1 MADRDV
7 IADVDS
13 EFSFHAMEDA
23 VVLNVGVV
31 ADAYLVDVAA
41 EDGVHPDA
49 GVFADDNVSDELGGV
64 VDVGGVGD
72 LGSDA
77 LVGSNH
83 RSLVSFGLCF
93 ALYRPV
99 NDFISFIRCGNSWDE
114 SRISRECIRA
124 RTAVVVDGYNS
135 GAEVKR
141 MRFRFLL
148 ISILLSAG
156 LFASLLAAQTEISS
170 SSSSS
175 GTQVSSS
182 PELGKFFAAYFE
194 ARLRDE
200 PEFATN
206 VGRHEYDD
214 RWIDLTKQAREQ
226 RRARLEKTLAELDR
240 LSSGRGALSS
250 QDELS
255 VKLLRYDLRTNLDA
269 FDLQNY
275 LFRVG
280 QMTGFHDTVYLVID
294 RMPSFTVKD
303 CENIIARLRATPA
316 YVDQNL
322 AVLDEGIARRM
333 TQPKIVS
340 DLVIEQL
347 TAQVGQDAATTPL
360 LFFLKKMPGSI
371 PEAERERLRKEATE
385 AFENDFRPAWR
396 KALAYMQTTYAPTVR
411 AGVGIS
417 SMAGG
422 ANAYRVLIRRLTT
435 TNATP
440 EEIHKIGLAEVDR
453 IEAEMLAI
461 ARQTGF
467 KGSVSELEVK
477 LANDPE
483 QKFHSKEDMLVYCRN
498 AAKII
503 EPELPNQFKHIPMML
518 FGIRAIPEDREQASA
533 SNAEA
538 PMPDGSAPGWF
549 NLRAYKPETQVKYD
563 KEALVLHEAVP
574 GHIFQNSLAR
584 SLKDL
589 PDFRKFYG
597 NSAYN
602 EGWALYAESLGLQLG
617 VYRDPYNRFG
627 QLASERFRA
636 ARLVIDTGLHSM
648 GWTRE
653 QAQEY
658 LQAHAPTQAQA
669 EVDRYISWPAQALS
683 YKLGQLKIV
692 ELRKTGET
700 QLGTKFDV
708 RDFHDAVLRNGSL
721 PLELLEEEVG
731 KYVASGQ

>member
-1 MADRDV
+1 MRLRFLTILLGIGLFV
-7 IADVDS
+7 S
-13 EFSFHAMEDA
+13 
-23 VVLNVGVV
+23 L
-31 ADAYLVDVAA
+31 VAA
-41 EDGVHPDA
+41 QAASSQV
-49 GVFADDNVSDELGGV
+49 VS
-64 VDVGGVGD
+64 
-72 LGSDA
+72 SQ
-77 LVGSNH
+77 
-83 RSLVSFGLCF
+83 
-93 ALYRPV
+93 
-99 NDFISFIRCGNSWDE
+99 NS
-114 SRISRECIRA
+114 A
-124 RTAVVVDGYNS
+124 P
-135 GAEVKR
+135 
-141 MRFRFLL
+141 
-148 ISILLSAG
+148 
-156 LFASLLAAQTEISS
+156 
-170 SSSSS
+170 
-175 GTQVSSS
+175 SSS
-182 PELGKFFAAYFE
+182 PELTKFFSTYFE
-194 ARLRDE
+194 DRLRDE
-200 PEFATN
+200 PEFATT
-206 VGRHEYDD
+206 VGRHEYDG
-214 RWIDLTKQAREQ
+214 RWTDLSKQARDQ
-226 RRARLEKTLAELDR
+226 RRARLEQTLAEAEK
-240 LSSGRGALSS
+240 LSGAQGAASVQDQLS
-250 QDELS
+250 L
-255 VKLLRYDLRTNLDA
+255 KLLRYDLRTQLDA

-275 LFRVG
+275 LLRVG
-280 QMTGFHDTVYLVID
+280 QMTGFHNTIYLVID

-316 YVDQNL
+316 YVDQNI
-322 AVLDEGIARRM
+322 AILDEAIARGM

-347 TAQVGQDAATTPL
+347 TAQVGQDASTTPL
-360 LFFLKKMPGSI
+360 LLFLKKMPGSI
-371 PEAERERLRKEATE
+371 PEAEKERLRKEATE

-396 KALAYMQTTYAPTVR
+396 KALAYMQTTYAPKVR
-411 AGVGIS
+411 SGVGIS
-417 SMAGG
+417 SLAGG
-422 ANAYRVLIRRLTT
+422 ADAYRVLIRRLTT

-440 EEIHKIGLAEVDR
+440 EEIHKIGLGEVDR

-461 ARQTGF
+461 ARQMGF
-467 KGSVSELEVK
+467 NGSVSELEVK

-483 QKFHSKEDMLVYCRN
+483 QKFHSKDEMLAYCRN

-533 SNAEA
+533 SNAQA

-574 GHIFQNSLAR
+574 GHIFQGSLAR

-636 ARLVIDTGLHSM
+636 ARLVIDTGIHSM

-658 LQAHAPTQAQA
+658 LKIHAPTQAQA

-683 YKLGQLKIV
+683 YKLGQLKIM
-692 ELRKTGET
+692 ELRKKGET
-700 QLGTKFDV
+700 HLGTKFDV

-721 PLELLEEEVG
+721 PLELLDEEVG